1 MTPLEVLGQ
10 WYGAHRRG
18 DLEAARAVLAD
29 DALFELPDR
38 ELRGFDAFVAWSA
51 ERRTSRPGFAMNV
64 VETMPGEDHVAVLLA
79 MSENGR
85 AWRQIAIYTVRNDRI
100 VSVWS
105 SESPYPIGT

>member
-1 MTPLEVLGQ
+1 MTPLEVLGK
-10 WYGAHRRG
+10 WYDAHRRG
-18 DLEAARAVLAD
+18 DLEAARAVLAG

-51 ERRTSRPGFAMNV
+51 ERRTARPDFTMNV
-64 VETMPGEDHVAVLLA
+64 VETMPGEDHVAVLLG

-85 AWRQIAIYTVRNDRI
+85 TWRQIAVYTVRNDRI

-105 SESPYPIGT
+105 AESPYPIGT